1 MNSSK
6 VDNIILFLMV
16 ITIIISVINVIFYIF
31 DYSNIKFLITSLVSL
46 FLVGVSIVTLV
57 LKNSSEDNL
66 YDKYILL
73 TKEEYKNLKQ
83 TIYTQEQEL
92 KKLRSTIDL

>member
-6 VDNIILFLMV
+6 VDNIILLLMV
-16 ITIIISVINVIFYIF
+16 IAIIISVINVIFYIF
-31 DYSNIKFLITSLVSL
+31 DYSNIKFLITFLVSL

-83 TIYTQEQEL
+83 TIYKQEQEL
-92 KKLRSTIDL
+92 KKLSSTIDL